1 MEPGRFCKTGIK
13 TLDAALT
20 GGIPKGYIV
29 LLAGS
34 SGTGKTILSQEF
46 LMRGAKLYGEP
57 GIYISLSESPKKM
70 IANMEHFTYYDPE
83 LITNGRHCRKI

>member
-1 MEPGRFCKTGIK
+1 MNPDKLCETGIK
-13 TLDAALT
+13 SLDDILN

-46 LMRGAKLYGEP
+46 LLRGAKLHNEN
-57 GIYISLSESPKKM
+57 GIYISLS
-70 IANMEHFTYYDPE
+70 
-83 LITNGRHCRKI
+83 